1 MSNRPARITQAEIER
16 IIRAGKKAGLNAVM
30 IKIGDQAWASFPLS
44 GNATVDL
51 NGCAWS
57 ESRDSRWED

>member
-16 IIRAGKKAGLNAVM
+16 LIRAGQKAGLKAVT

-44 GNATVDL
+44 GTATVDL
-51 NGCAWS
+51 NSCALS